1 MTRWR
6 GNLYRTYYYIDETF
20 QCWIDHDFQTPHDN
34 EKFLAGNYF
43 RTREEAEAVAAK
55 FRAILDEHHKQ
66 NGGQK

>member
-6 GNLYRTYYYIDETF
+6 AEKSGLFYAIRETGGVVQFMDDHSNIDDSYYET
-20 QCWIDHDFQTPHDN
+20 
-34 EKFLAGNYF
+34 GNYF
-43 RTREEAEAVAAK
+43 RTREEAEAVSAK